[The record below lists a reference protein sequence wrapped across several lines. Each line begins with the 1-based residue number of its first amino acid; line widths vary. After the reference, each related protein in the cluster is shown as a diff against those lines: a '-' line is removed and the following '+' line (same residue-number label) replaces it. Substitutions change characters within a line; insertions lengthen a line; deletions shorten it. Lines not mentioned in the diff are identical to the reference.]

1 MRFDA
6 LDVIAPGVLDAPCN
20 EAEAM
25 GSAVWLY
32 MHSASHRNMPLHL
45 LSRLLLPAIK
55 RRQFVLA
62 SQDGQPVFFLT
73 WALFSPQTESRYIAN
88 PPQAMQEADWTSG
101 DRMWVLDWV
110 APFGHTRVARQLLTR
125 LFPTQNARA
134 LYHRGDTRGLRVL
147 QLRGIAVMPE
157 EAQAWAALNPI
168 QPLASQG
175 HGVAAG
181 SSAAYTGVQR

>member
-1 MRFDA
+1 MQFEA
-6 LDVIAPGVLDAPCN
+6 LDVIAPGVLDHPCN

-45 LSRLLLPAIK
+45 LSRLLLPAIT

-62 SQDGQPVFFLT
+62 SENGQPVFFLT
-73 WALFSPQTESRYIAN
+73 WALFNADAERRYIAN
-88 PPQAMQEADWTSG
+88 PPEAMLEDDWTSG
-101 DRMWVLDWV
+101 DRMWVLDWI
-110 APFGHTRVARQLLTR
+110 APFGHTRAARQLLTR
-125 LFPTQNARA
+125 LFPMQNARA

-157 EAQAWAALNPI
+157 EAQAWAVLNPI
-168 QPLASQG
+168 QSSAPQG
-175 HGVAAG
+175 RSVAAG
-181 SSAAYTGVQR
+181 SSADSKGVQQ